1 MENTLVMIVHT
12 KGENIMRNPL
22 LVATGI
28 AFIGG
33 KPREINIETPITS
46 IMDFIEAFEGLFQEK
61 EVP

>member
-28 AFIGG
+28 AFIDG
-33 KPREINIETPITS
+33 KRRDIDIETPITS
-46 IMDFIEAFEGLFQEK
+46 ITDFIEAFEGLFQEK
-61 EVP
+61 E